1 MEDYTVVVEGE
12 VVKKAGKPQLIDF
25 AKMPREN
32 YPQEIQSSCLLQTMM
47 VQRNFDKRFAY
58 KCYK

>member
-12 VVKKAGKPQLIDF
+12 VVKKPEKPQLIDF

-47 VQRNFDKRFAY
+47 VQKKF
-58 KCYK
+58 

>member
-12 VVKKAGKPQLIDF
+12 VVKKAGKTAIDRF
-25 AKMPREN
+25 CEN

-47 VQRNFDKRFAY
+47 VQKKF
-58 KCYK
+58 